1 MGYLLVDLLLFIM
14 ILALLYVVNQ
24 LCDHVN
30 KTDALLRERGI
41 KR

>member
-1 MGYLLVDLLLFIM
+1 MLLAVDFLEACAIAF
-14 ILALLYVVNQ
+14 LLYVVNQ

>member
-1 MGYLLVDLLLFIM
+1 MLFAVDFLEACAIVF
-14 ILALLYVVNQ
+14 LLYVVNK

-30 KTDALLRERGI
+30 KTDALLRERGM

>member
-1 MGYLLVDLLLFIM
+1 MLLVVDFLEACAIVF
-14 ILALLYVVNQ
+14 LLYVVNK

-30 KTDALLRERGI
+30 KTDALLRERGM

>member
-1 MGYLLVDLLLFIM
+1 MLLAVDFIEACA
-14 ILALLYVVNQ
+14 IAFLLYVVNK

-30 KTDALLRERGI
+30 RTDQVLRERGI

>member
-1 MGYLLVDLLLFIM
+1 MGYLLVDVLEFTM
-14 ILALLYVVNQ
+14 ILVLLYVVNK